1 MIFHTLA
8 FNYLIYFTN
17 QALLIRCTQIEL
29 WILMFFH
36 SRWEKIVSIVKHV
49 WRVEKKPLSSSFL
62 TMADF
67 IISGK
72 QGFCLRDKSL
82 CISLISY
89 EFRIKNGSLCLPD
102 KGRELYYSKD
112 VNSMTLEDALE
123 RLRYPITLVYLHYLN
138 VWYVFFSFSI
148 HFYSFLL
155 STSWQGNHPK
165 DGQPVIIKI
174 ARVGFTFRYRC
185 TIATVPKVFL
195 FVSSH
200 FRGCLLSNSLGWLT
214 LNLKRKQYLVL
225 FSSN

>member
-1 MIFHTLA
+1 
-8 FNYLIYFTN
+8 
-17 QALLIRCTQIEL
+17 
-29 WILMFFH
+29 
-36 SRWEKIVSIVKHV
+36 
-49 WRVEKKPLSSSFL
+49 
-62 TMADF
+62 MADF

-123 RLRYPITLVYLHYLN
+123 RLRYPITL
-138 VWYVFFSFSI
+138 
-148 HFYSFLL
+148 
-155 STSWQGNHPK
+155 GNHPK

-185 TIATVPKVFL
+185 TIATVPKNLKPNDVDL
-195 FVSSH
+195 AKALE
-200 FRGCLLSNSLGWLT
+200 LLS
-214 LNLKRKQYLVL
+214 RMCAI
-225 FSSN
+225 